1 VRHVFD
7 IRQAGPVL
15 ETLVAH
21 RTGHKNTV
29 SITRSTRS
37 TGGNRRHTEGLPFI
51 TLLLHSSG
59 SSPDPSRFPA
69 GIDPACISSLKKSVK
84 KQHLMSSSAFLA
96 RLMKKYTDSESL
108 KEGW

>member
-29 SITRSTRS
+29 SITRNTRN

-51 TLLLHSSG
+51 TLFLHSYG
-59 SSPDPSRFPA
+59 SSPDSPRFPA
-69 GIDPACISSLKKSVK
+69 GIDPACTSSLKNPYKFGNLCRV
-84 KQHLMSSSAFLA
+84 APFLA
-96 RLMKKYTDSESL
+96 CLMKK
-108 KEGW
+108 